1 MHAKTSSYLTRIRPL
16 SVCSFI
22 SRIDVPIS
30 KGWRQ
35 IGLPSL
41 SYTSFSQTSLTP
53 TCKHGNAKYV
63 AKLCPLTQLKG
74 YSHQALFGHALAA
87 VEKRLPGPLTDNK
100 TGIFSHLMQ
109 TKYSPP
115 RSITKQSVLH
125 RSDSGSFYLM
135 TLNQQQTRSAKARS
149 KAPTK
154 IGYRKQ
160 EQPDPKLAPE
170 TEVSKEFRFRAG
182 RTWLVR

>member
-1 MHAKTSSYLTRIRPL
+1 MHAKTSSYLTRIRPF
-16 SVCSFI
+16 SICSFI
-22 SRIDVPIS
+22 SRIDVPLS

-41 SYTSFSQTSLTP
+41 SYTSFLQTSLTP
-53 TCKHGNAKYV
+53 NYKHGTAKYV
-63 AKLCPLTQLKG
+63 AKLCPLMQLKG
-74 YSHQALFGHALAA
+74 CSHQALFGHALAA

-100 TGIFSHLMQ
+100 TGIFSHLMH
-109 TKYSPP
+109 SPP

-125 RSDSGSFYLM
+125 RSDSGSFYPM